1 MTGHGA
7 KFGRKKEE
15 AIAALLLHRNT
26 EEAARAV
33 GIAPKTLL
41 RWLQIPE
48 FQAAFRAAKWAVY
61 SQAIGRLH
69 QMSGPAV
76 STLGKVMVDP
86 STPAAV
92 KVRAADSILNHTI
105 KAIETEN
112 LEARLTELE
121 RAAEVAKS
129 DQHRR

>member
-1 MTGHGA
+1 M
-7 KFGRKKEE
+7 K
-15 AIAALLLHRNT
+15 L
-26 EEAARAV
+26 AR
-33 GIAPKTLL
+33 
-41 RWLQIPE
+41 
-48 FQAAFRAAKWAVY
+48 FHAAFRAAKWAVY

-69 QMSGPAV
+69 QMSAAAV

-92 KVRAADSILNHTI
+92 KVRSADSILNHTT

-121 RAAEVAKS
+121 RANDSAKN
-129 DQHRR
+129 RRSG

>member
-1 MTGHGA
+1 MKGHGA

-15 AIAALLLHRNT
+15 AIIALLTQRNT
-26 EEAARAV
+26 EEAARAI
-33 GIAPKTLL
+33 GIGSATLL

-48 FQAAFRAAKWAVY
+48 FQAAFRAAKWAAY
-61 SQAIGRLH
+61 SQSIARLH
-69 QMSGPAV
+69 QMSSAAV

-86 STPAAV
+86 GTPSAT

-112 LEARLTELE
+112 LEARLSELE
-121 RAAEVAKS
+121 RAEESRQKK
-129 DQHRR
+129 

>member
-15 AIAALLLHRNT
+15 AIAALLVHRNT

-48 FQAAFRAAKWAVY
+48 FQAALRSAKLAAF
-61 SQAIGRLH
+61 SQTTGRLH
-69 QMSGPAV
+69 QMSSAAV

-86 STPAAV
+86 ATPPAT

-112 LEARLTELE
+112 LEARLSELE
-121 RAAEVAKS
+121 RATEASRK
-129 DQHRR
+129 